1 VRARLGKCVIG
12 RRAAESPVLAC
23 AATPDEDSEFAASLG
38 ERGTNKKTS
47 FPGTRRPRLATSHT
61 SRAYSSRGVGARARP
76 DERGEAAR
84 TPHRSPDVPDAPVGG
99 IDTDPASPGDSWQ
112 TRHARENART
122 MPSVVR
128 RPSSSAGERRSSDLS
143 LPLERLCENAAIRP
157 RTSGEVRRD
166 ATLLSRTPRG
176 VRSMVQRRVATPTV
190 PRSPSPR
197 RR

>member
-1 VRARLGKCVIG
+1 MRARLGKCVIG
-12 RRAAESPVLAC
+12 RRAAQSPVSRLRRVDHSPRVWARGEQTRKRLFLGLADR
-23 AATPDEDSEFAASLG
+23 ASPRHIPPAPTQAAAS
-38 ERGTNKKTS
+38 
-47 FPGTRRPRLATSHT
+47 
-61 SRAYSSRGVGARARP
+61 ARARP

-84 TPHRSPDVPDAPVGG
+84 TPHRPPDVPDAPVGG

-128 RPSSSAGERRSSDLS
+128 RPSSSAGERRSSDLG

-176 VRSMVQRRVATPTV
+176 VRSMVERRVATPTV

>member
-1 VRARLGKCVIG
+1 MRARLGKCVIG
-12 RRAAESPVLAC
+12 RRAAESPLLAC
-23 AATPDEDSEFAASLG
+23 AATPDEVIEFAASLG

-112 TRHARENART
+112 TRHVRENART

-128 RPSSSAGERRSSDLS
+128 RPSRFLPHHVVQHTEQRHITALLDPVFASRMRTRAADSIQDGPAG
-143 LPLERLCENAAIRP
+143 
-157 RTSGEVRRD
+157 T
-166 ATLLSRTPRG
+166 
-176 VRSMVQRRVATPTV
+176 
-190 PRSPSPR
+190 
-197 RR
+197 